1 MLISESK
8 KDILYLKSN
17 SMIHKLLLLFILTL
31 HLSAHQT
38 GLSFINIIEDENK
51 LLHIT
56 YKKPLSDTRGEDISI
71 NYPTHCQVQSKEPQ
85 RLENGFIINK
95 STMWCSNE
103 GIRGSRIWVKGLVS
117 SDRGVLLRYEK
128 DESAVKYLLRSTTPF
143 ALIDYTSSKFE
154 LLNQYLQLG
163 VTHILGGYDH
173 LLFVLS
179 LLLLATNTK
188 VLLYSIT
195 AFTLAHSITLA
206 FGIFDL
212 VSIPIVFVESM
223 IALSIIF
230 LARELLSKEKTYTKK
245 NLAIVAFIFGLLHGF
260 GFSSVLK
267 DIGLPH
273 NEIALSLF
281 SFNLGI
287 ELGQIL
293 FILSVSA
300 TVFLLKRYI
309 KDLTKIQNL
318 KIYLIY
324 FIGAISSYW
333 FIQRVL
339 SF

>member
-1 MLISESK
+1 
-8 KDILYLKSN
+8 
-17 SMIHKLLLLFILTL
+17 MIRKLLLLLIFTL
-31 HLSAHQT
+31 HLNAHQT
-38 GLSFINIIEDENK
+38 GLSFINIVEDDKK
-51 LLHIT
+51 LLHVT

-71 NYPTHCQVQSKEPQ
+71 NYPSHCQVQSKSPQ
-85 RLENGFIINK
+85 SMENGFIVNK
-95 STMWCSNE
+95 STMWCSKE
-103 GIRGSRIWVKGLVS
+103 GIRGSRIWVNGLVS

-128 DESAVKYLLRSTTPF
+128 DELAVRYLLRSTTPF
-143 ALIDYTSSKFE
+143 ALIDYTSGKLE
-154 LLNQYLQLG
+154 LFYQYLQLG

-188 VLLYSIT
+188 ALLYSIT
-195 AFTLAHSITLA
+195 AFTLSHSITLA

-212 VSIPIVFVESM
+212 VRMDIAFVESM

-230 LARELLSKEKTYTKK
+230 LARELLSKENSYTKN

-267 DIGLPH
+267 DIGLPQD
-273 NEIALSLF
+273 EIALSLF

-293 FILSVSA
+293 FIVSVSA
-300 TVFLLKRYI
+300 VVFLLKRYV
-309 KDLTKIQNL
+309 KNYADLKNL
-318 KIYLIY
+318 KISLIYLI
-324 FIGAISSYW
+324 GGVSSFW